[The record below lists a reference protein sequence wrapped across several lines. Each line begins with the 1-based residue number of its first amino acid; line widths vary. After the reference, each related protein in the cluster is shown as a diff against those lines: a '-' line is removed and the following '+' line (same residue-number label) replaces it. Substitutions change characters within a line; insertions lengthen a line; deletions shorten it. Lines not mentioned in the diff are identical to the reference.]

1 MTAPMRLS
9 AFTMNCVGHQSQGLW
24 RHPRDR
30 SADYTSI
37 GHWVELARTLERGCF
52 DTVFL
57 ADVLG
62 VYDVYGGGPDAAVRT
77 AAQVP
82 VNDPMLVVPV
92 MAAVTEHLGF
102 GVTGI
107 TSFEP
112 PYTFARRMSTLDH
125 LTAGRVSWN
134 IVTGYLDSAA
144 RAMGDGAQTAHDDRY
159 DMADGVPRG
168 RVPTVGGQL
177 GGRRRRARPGD
188 RGVRRPGQGAR
199 DRARRRALPRRRHP
213 PVRTVAAADARA
225 VPGRFVAARAA
236 LRRRPRRVRVRRRQ
250 RPRCDCGRGGP
261 APRGRR
267 GGGA

>member
-1 MTAPMRLS
+1 MATPMRLN

-30 SADYTSI
+30 SMEYTSI
-37 GHWVELARTLERGCF
+37 EHWVELARTLERGCF

-102 GVTGI
+102 GITGI

-144 RAMGDGAQTAHDDRY
+144 RAMGVSAKVLCESCSSSSSPYTGSVGL
-159 DMADGVPRG
+159 MAFSWLSPPSGSGKPSTTNSGLLLPADEIPRM
-168 RVPTVGGQL
+168 RM
-177 GGRRRRARPGD
+177 
-188 RGVRRPGQGAR
+188 
-199 DRARRRALPRRRHP
+199 
-213 PVRTVAAADARA
+213 A
-225 VPGRFVAARAA
+225 VPAA
-236 LRRRPRRVRVRRRQ
+236 P
-250 RPRCDCGRGGP
+250 PG
-261 APRGRR
+261 APPPEVMVTPDTLP
-267 GGGA
+267 